1 MKVLILS
8 FAIAALL
15 GVASPQSTTAV
26 PASSSPT
33 GGTKTP
39 LTDFRPG
46 QTFSDCPDC
55 PEIVVVPP
63 GSFTMGSPS
72 DEQWRNDMEGPQRL
86 VNIRRFAV
94 GKFGVTR
101 GQWATFASATNR
113 ATIGGCVWAPSNDKF
128 DPKVSWRKLGFAQND
143 DHPVVCV
150 TWQDAQ
156 DYVHW
161 LGQRTGHKYR
171 LLSEAEWEYAA
182 RGGTTTAYPWGSSA
196 THEYANYGA
205 AECCSG
211 VASGRDRWLQTS
223 PVGSFPPNAF
233 GLHDMHGNVLQ
244 WVQDCFAGS
253 YSGLPTDGSA
263 YEEAVQLKTHG
274 PFPSTDMIGTNSC
287 AYRMVRGGDWGDPPA
302 TIRSASRNFGPGPG
316 ATLQD
321 YRSGGVGF
329 RVARALD

>member
-1 MKVLILS
+1 MPRSEAVS
-8 FAIAALL
+8 GPLL
-15 GVASPQSTTAV
+15 TT
-26 PASSSPT
+26 
-33 GGTKTP
+33 
-39 LTDFRPG
+39 
-46 QTFSDCPDC
+46 
-55 PEIVVVPP
+55 
-63 GSFTMGSPS
+63 
-72 DEQWRNDMEGPQRL
+72 N
-86 VNIRRFAV
+86 
-94 GKFGVTR
+94 
-101 GQWATFASATNR
+101 
-113 ATIGGCVWAPSNDKF
+113 F
-128 DPKVSWRKLGFAQND
+128 DPKTSWRKLGFAQND

-244 WVQDCFAGS
+244 WVQRLFCRIILWAADRWFRIRRGGSVENSWSLSLDRHGRNKLLRLPDGSRRRLGRSACHDSLRIPEFWSWAGGHTP
-253 YSGLPTDGSA
+253 GLPQRRCGVS
-263 YEEAVQLKTHG
+263 
-274 PFPSTDMIGTNSC
+274 
-287 AYRMVRGGDWGDPPA
+287 
-302 TIRSASRNFGPGPG
+302 RSQNA
-316 ATLQD
+316 
-321 YRSGGVGF
+321 
-329 RVARALD
+329 